1 MSEQFRTAIPVG
13 LKLRRTIPTSGSA
26 LRLAWSPDGKHLGIP
41 CRVVHN
47 VPSARSVLVWH
58 EPSGSF
64 RDYPITTPAAAVVWS
79 PANDLFAVGG
89 DNERIEVFDI
99 ESGNLVQSRR
109 ESSGWLIS
117 LAWHPTGNIIA
128 SGSWNGTVQLWDA
141 RSGEVIRWFSAHS
154 QGINAL
160 AWSNDGALL
169 ASGSADGTVR
179 VSRSDGESVASMKAH
194 QSAVHALAWSHSG
207 GIFASASK
215 GGNVRLWDGRMFGGL
230 NLLHGHSRAISSIGF
245 SADDQLLVTKSL
257 DGSVRFWRTDEWR
270 TVARLSEGGDP
281 EWRSGVAC
289 HPTTPVIATHGD
301 GAPEVRLWD
310 VDATLLRSSAQFD
323 ARERALRER
332 LQASPHDVTTIR
344 ELVDLLRL
352 TGQSEEA
359 VHAFD
364 LLLDTDPDNS
374 DLILEKASIYRDVGD
389 ERRYLETVNFAEQ
402 LRAKH
407 SFQANVGADIRVVEV
422 EVKDLPFFGSFVW
435 ALQPSVNVLLGRNGY
450 GKSHL
455 LRAIVAMLQT
465 EKDVTAQ
472 FFPATSQPSTRPG
485 IRVDVTR
492 GGRRESAQRS
502 RMLFDRE
509 FGKVPVL
516 AIPDMRY
523 VDKAADALG
532 SPTGATDLRSQ
543 GADALLYERSFQ
555 GLILTFLYELCLDY
569 ARDRTFDQPI
579 FRIIERVFARL
590 SSDGRTDGDQSGFKF
605 HSIEQ
610 LDSARF
616 RILVITDGN
625 TQTPLPLQK
634 ASQGTLS
641 VLSIVGLIYRFLK
654 ALHPDVAEDDVLT
667 QPGIVVIDEVDAH
680 LHPTWQRQILQLLR
694 ETFPNVQFIVTAHT
708 PLVVAGCKR
717 LEVSALRKMSEGFT
731 IEVRDE
737 HFIGATAVD
746 LYSRLFDVEDKDL
759 MFLQLSTLQ
768 GKKRGYTEEM
778 EQLQARKEVTAT
790 ELVRLG
796 WLEDQ
801 VYYLEE
807 VSRIAGHRDEAANLR
822 RQHQR
827 LEMDNESLHGRIAE
841 LEAEIAGLNAELLPS
856 EPAAGDEI
864 NVAKDAL

>member
-1 MSEQFRTAIPVG
+1 
-13 LKLRRTIPTSGSA
+13 
-26 LRLAWSPDGKHLGIP
+26 LAWSPDGTHLGIP

-47 VPSARSVLVWH
+47 VASARSVLVWH
-58 EPSGSF
+58 ESSGSF
-64 RDYPITTPAAAVVWS
+64 HDYPIAMPAAAVVWS

-99 ESGNLVQSRR
+99 ASGSLVQSMR

-117 LAWHPTGNIIA
+117 LAWHPSESIIA

-160 AWSNDGALL
+160 AWSNDGSLL

-179 VSRSDGESVASMKAH
+179 ISRSDGESVAAMKAH

-207 GIFASASK
+207 GIFASGSK

-257 DGSVRFWRTDEWR
+257 DGSVRFWRSDEWK
-270 TVARLSEGGDP
+270 TVARISEGGDP
-281 EWRSGVAC
+281 EWRAGLAC
-289 HPTTPVIATHGD
+289 HPTAPVIATHGD
-301 GAPEVRLWD
+301 GALEVRIWD
-310 VDATLLRSSAQFD
+310 VDAALLRSSVHFG

-332 LQASPHDVTTIR
+332 LRTSPTDVKTIR
-344 ELVDLLRL
+344 ELVDVLRQ

-359 VHAFD
+359 VHTFD
-364 LLLDTDPDNS
+364 LLLDLEPDNT
-374 DLILEKASIYRDVGD
+374 DLILEKAAIYRDVGD
-389 ERRYLETVNFAEQ
+389 ERRYLETVQFAEQ

-435 ALQPSVNVLLGRNGY
+435 PLQTSVNVLLGRNGY
-450 GKSHL
+450 GKTHL

-472 FFPATSQPSTRPG
+472 FFPVSSQRSTRPG

-492 GGRRESAQRS
+492 GGRRESALRS

-532 SPTGATDLRSQ
+532 PPSSATDLRSQ

-569 ARDRTFDQPI
+569 DRARTFDQPI
-579 FRIIERVFARL
+579 FRIIEQVFARL
-590 SSDGRTDGDQSGFKF
+590 TSDGRTDGDQGAFKF
-605 HSIEQ
+605 HSIER
-610 LDSARF
+610 LDNARF

-625 TQTPLPLQK
+625 TLTPLPLQK

-641 VLSIVGLIYRFLK
+641 VLSIVGLIYRFLR
-654 ALHPDVAEDDVLT
+654 ALHPGIDEGAVT
-667 QPGIVVIDEVDAH
+667 SQPAIVVIDEVDAH
-680 LHPTWQRQILQLLR
+680 LHPTWQAQILQLLR

-717 LEVSALRKMSEGFT
+717 LEVSALRKTSEGFT

-768 GKKRGYTEEM
+768 GKKRGYTEEIA
-778 EQLQARKEVTAT
+778 QLQARKEVSSA

-801 VYYLEE
+801 LYYLEE
-807 VSRIAGHRDEAANLR
+807 VSRIAGQRDEAANLR

-841 LEAEIAGLNAELLPS
+841 LEAEVARLKRESPLSDAGSSDQLDVAE
-856 EPAAGDEI
+856 
-864 NVAKDAL
+864 DAR